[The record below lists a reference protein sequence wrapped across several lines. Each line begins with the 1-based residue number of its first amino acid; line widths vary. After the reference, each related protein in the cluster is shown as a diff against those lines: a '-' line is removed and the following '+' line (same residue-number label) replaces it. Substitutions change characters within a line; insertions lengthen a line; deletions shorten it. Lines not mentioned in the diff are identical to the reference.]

1 MANRHR
7 HSIAVEGHCQGVSAG
22 YHTLSLYLASC
33 PWGVGYLDVYTGW
46 NSCRNRVIINELRKE
61 TNIGA
66 GMCNQGCVYFP
77 IHSTESQLREIQ
89 CVFEFFL
96 RAFTLFVLNISQH
109 LFFWKKY
116 AWEFGNNTL

>member
-33 PWGVGYLDVYTGW
+33 PWGTGYLDVYTGW

-66 GMCNQGCVYFP
+66 GTHRFVFDLSELVYALCD
-77 IHSTESQLREIQ
+77 IVDL
-89 CVFEFFL
+89 
-96 RAFTLFVLNISQH
+96 
-109 LFFWKKY
+109 
-116 AWEFGNNTL
+116 

>member
-66 GMCNQGCVYFP
+66 GMCCQECVYFP
-77 IHSTESQLREIQ
+77 TFH
-89 CVFEFFL
+89 
-96 RAFTLFVLNISQH
+96 
-109 LFFWKKY
+109 
-116 AWEFGNNTL
+116 